1 MNNEEVEFF
10 DNTKILENAIKRS
23 TRNFSIAANLF
34 LICLIY
40 AGYEG
45 LTRYGWIGLLVAI
58 LLGLQAILLNMDIR
72 TYTIQKQ
79 INSGIAKF
87 RLEKII

>member
-10 DNTKILENAIKRS
+10 DNTKILEDAIKRS
-23 TRNFSIAANLF
+23 TRNFFIVADLF

-45 LTRYGWIGLLVAI
+45 LT
-58 LLGLQAILLNMDIR
+58 
-72 TYTIQKQ
+72 
-79 INSGIAKF
+79 SSHP
-87 RLEKII
+87 